1 MVTYIKSDLEFI
13 LEQIEIAEAH
23 AAGQPLYGPGGLVPA
38 YNLSSGLRTVDGSYN
53 HLLPG
58 QETWGA
64 ADTQFPELVDAT
76 FRPAQ
81 IDTNSPFVPG
91 GLVDGSYAPSNDP
104 NLWVVDSAP
113 RTISNLIVDQTITNP
128 AAVQRFV
135 DAGLGVVDSGGV
147 LHYFDDA
154 AAGNLGGVVPEGVTL
169 TIPNVAPDEGLSAS
183 FNSWFTLFG
192 QFFDHGLDLVGK
204 GESGTVFIPLQ
215 PDDPL
220 ITHGPDGIAGTG
232 DEITNPSQQFMV
244 LTRATVLSPGLDG
257 VLRHAR
263 TIMHDRSTPR
273 RRSSTKTRPT
283 PRTPRIKCSCA
294 STCSTPPA
302 IRWPPASSSRAP
314 TAAWPTGARSSSR
327 RCCLASS

>member
-1 MVTYIKSDLEFI
+1 MVSYIKSDLEFI
-13 LEQIEIAEAH
+13 LSQIQIAEAH
-23 AAGQPLYGPGGLVPA
+23 ANGATLFGPGGLVPA
-38 YNLSSGLRTVDGSYN
+38 YNLSMGLRTVDGTYN

-58 QETWGA
+58 QEKWGA

-81 IDTNSPFVPG
+81 IDTNTPFVPG
-91 GLVDGSYAPSNDP
+91 GLVDGSYAPSNNP

-135 DAGLGVVDSGGV
+135 DAGLGVVDGGGV

-154 AAGNLGGVVPEGVTL
+154 AAGNLGDVVPEGVTL

-232 DEITNPSQQFMV
+232 DEITIQ
-244 LTRATVLSPGLDG
+244 
-257 VLRHAR
+257 
-263 TIMHDRSTPR
+263 
-273 RRSSTKTRPT
+273 
-283 PRTPRIKCSCA
+283 
-294 STCSTPPA
+294 
-302 IRWPPASSSRAP
+302 ASSS
-314 TAAWPTGARSSSR
+314 W
-327 RCCLASS
+327 C